1 MIRPILAGSRGTVD
15 AVSLRARL
23 QRVLELQLGAVQA
36 RGAGGRGGVVAAEE
50 VLAARAA
57 VVEGER
63 VGVRAGLGVW
73 SKCQWDN
80 NEAKLIFAFDF

>member
-1 MIRPILAGSRGTVD
+1 MVRPIIAGRRRAVD
-15 AVSLRARL
+15 ALALRARL

-36 RGAGGRGGVVAAEE
+36 RAGGRGGVVAAEE

-57 VVEGER
+57 VVEGEG
-63 VGVRAGLGVW
+63 VGVRARLGVW

-80 NEAKLIFAFDF
+80 NEAN